1 MDACIE
7 PEVSPFKEKETVV
20 DATSLPTL
28 ASPSGGGT
36 SMADSD
42 RMHLKVA
49 WRLVPFLVFLFLLAW
64 IDRVN
69 VGFAK
74 LQMLQDLQFSEAIY
88 GLGAGIFFIGYFIF
102 EVPSNLLLQKIG
114 ARKTLARITILW
126 GLTSIAMIYVTT
138 PMSFYVLRFLLG
150 AFEAGFF
157 PGVMLYLTYWVPARR
172 RGKINGFFMTSFAI
186 AGVVGGPLAGLIMSG
201 MDGVAPLR
209 NWQWLFLIEGIP
221 SVIAGFAVLA
231 WLPDR
236 PQSARWLSDAE
247 KRALTAELELEHHD
261 PAKHSSFGRALR
273 NPAIWLCTAAYFC
286 IVSGNATIA
295 FWTPSIV
302 RELGVQ
308 GTLNIGLLSAIPF
321 ILGTVAMVLNG
332 MHSDATGERRR
343 HCAFA
348 TLMAGAGLI
357 ATGALIG
364 NPVLAMV
371 ALSFATIGILAA
383 FPVFW
388 SIPAAFLTGTA
399 AAGGIAFINS
409 VGNLA
414 GFAAPFMM
422 GWLKALTGSVAT
434 GLYVVAGFEIVATV
448 ILLRAL
454 RGRVR

>member
-1 MDACIE
+1 M
-7 PEVSPFKEKETVV
+7 
-20 DATSLPTL
+20 DATSVSSL
-28 ASPSGGGT
+28 ARPSAGAH
-36 SMADSD
+36 SLSDHD
-42 RMHLKVA
+42 RMHRKIA

-74 LQMLQDLQFSEAIY
+74 LQMLQDLQFSEAVY
-88 GLGAGIFFIGYFIF
+88 GLGAGIFFIGYFLL

-126 GLTSIAMIYVTT
+126 GLTSMAMIYVET
-138 PMSFYVLRFLLG
+138 PTSFYVLRFLLG

-157 PGVMLYLTYWVPARR
+157 PGVMLYLTYWVPAHR
-172 RGKINGFFMTSFAI
+172 RGKINGLFMTSFAI

-201 MDGVAPLR
+201 MEGVAPFR
-209 NWQWLFLIEGIP
+209 NWQWLFLLEGIP
-221 SVIAGFAVLA
+221 SVLAGFAVLA

-236 PQSARWLSDAE
+236 PQSARWLTEVE
-247 KRALTAELELEHHD
+247 KHALAAELQKENAD
-261 PAKHSSFGRALR
+261 VPKQSSFGRALR
-273 NPAIWLCTAAYFC
+273 NPMLWLCTAAYFC

-302 RELGVQ
+302 KELGVK

-332 MHSDATGERRR
+332 MHSDTTGERRR
-343 HCAFA
+343 HCAYA
-348 TLMAGAGLI
+348 TLIAGVGLV
-357 ATGALIG
+357 ATGVLIEQ
-364 NPVLAMV
+364 PVFAMV

-388 SIPAAFLTGTA
+388 SIPASFLTGTA

-414 GFAAPFMM
+414 GFAAPFTM
-422 GWLKALTGSVAT
+422 GWLKTSTGSVAA
-434 GLYVVAGFEIVATV
+434 GLYAVAGLEIIATLV
-448 ILLRAL
+448 LLYAMRNRA
-454 RGRVR
+454 R